1 MTIGKF
7 NYKKWIVENKYGKE
21 PSHSNY
27 QGSGLLNE
35 QANTELITCYACYNS
50 RPRIVTGKPY
60 LFSTIHFL

>member
-7 NYKKWIVENKYGKE
+7 DSRKWIVENKYGKE

-35 QANTELITCYACYNS
+35 QANTELITCYACYNDDAYTS
-50 RPRIVTGKPY
+50 QNEGSPLV
-60 LFSTIHFL
+60 